1 MTLFWL
7 IAAAMVLTAG
17 AVILIP
23 LWRGQ
28 GGENLSQDAV
38 DTLIFRERLAEL
50 SAEQQ
55 AGRLDA
61 EQYRQLREELERTLL
76 TDVAGAPRSAPASRW
91 PATLATVAALLIL
104 VVALGYYYQAAYR
117 GETQNWLVQQ
127 DRWDQVVAQAM
138 REPGALPAA
147 ARQDPA
153 GFTRA
158 LQARVLRQ
166 GMTHPDSL
174 YLLGVSY
181 IQQQQWPEA
190 LEVLGRAY
198 ELEPQRADI
207 SVAYAQ
213 AMILTGD
220 QRLSQAGGQLLHAV
234 LAAQPDNPAALML
247 LGFSAFNTGAY
258 DQAIDLW
265 QRLLAQRDPASEGA
279 RLLRNSIARA
289 EALRA
294 EQAAEAAPAASP
306 GPQITVTVELAPA
319 LRAQLAPAD
328 ALFVFA
334 RAENGPPM
342 PLAAVR
348 QPARDFPAQVTL
360 TDQQAVTP
368 ALTLSAFPQ
377 VMIGARIARG
387 GGASVQAGDWEAAPE
402 AVNVANGPAAVTLVI
417 DRPVADAAR

>member
-1 MTLFWL
+1 MILFWL
-7 IAAAMVLTAG
+7 IAVAMVLAAG
-17 AVILIP
+17 ALMLIP
-23 LWRGQ
+23 LWRGRS
-28 GGENLSQDAV
+28 GENLSQDAA

-55 AGRLDA
+55 AEYLDA

-76 TDVAGAPRSAPASRW
+76 TDVAGAPRPAPAARW
-91 PATLATVAALLIL
+91 PAMLAAGTTVMILLL
-104 VVALGYYYQAAYR
+104 ALGYYYQAAYR

-127 DRWDQVVAQAM
+127 DRWDEVVAQAI
-138 REPGALPAA
+138 RDPKALPAA
-147 ARQDPA
+147 ARQDPT
-153 GFTRA
+153 GFARA

-181 IQQQQWPEA
+181 IQQQQWPAA
-190 LEVLGRAY
+190 LEALGRAH

-213 AMILTGD
+213 AMIFTGD
-220 QRLSQAGGQLLHAV
+220 QGLAQAGGQLLQAV
-234 LAAQPDNPAALML
+234 LAIQPDNPAALML

-265 QRLLAQRDPASEGA
+265 TRLLAQRDPASEGA

-294 EQAAEAAPAASP
+294 EQVPKASPAASP

-319 LRAQLAPAD
+319 LQAQLAPAD
-328 ALFVFA
+328 VLFVFA
-334 RAENGPPM
+334 KAENGPPM
-342 PLAAVR
+342 PLVAVR
-348 QPARDFPAQVTL
+348 QPAGDFPVQVML
-360 TDQQAVTP
+360 DDQHAVTP
-368 ALTLSAFPQ
+368 GLTLSTFPQ
-377 VMIGARIARG
+377 VVVGARIARG
-387 GGASVQAGDWEAAPE
+387 GDASVQAGDWEAVP
-402 AVNVANGPAAVTLVI
+402 VPVSVANGPAAVTVVI
-417 DRPVADAAR
+417 DQQVADDAR

>member
-7 IAAAMVLTAG
+7 IAAAMALAAG
-17 AVILIP
+17 ALILIP
-23 LWRGQ
+23 LWRGRSAE
-28 GGENLSQDAV
+28 GLSQDEA
-38 DTLIFRERLAEL
+38 DTLIFRQRLAEL
-50 SAEQQ
+50 SAERQ
-55 AGRLDA
+55 AEGLDA

-76 TDVAGAPRSAPASRW
+76 TDVAGAPRPAPASRW
-91 PATLATVAALLIL
+91 PATLATVAALFIL

-127 DRWDQVVAQAM
+127 DRWDQVVAQAI
-138 REPGALPAA
+138 REPAALPAA

-153 GFTRA
+153 GFARA
-158 LQARVLRQ
+158 LQARVLHQ

-190 LEVLGRAY
+190 LEVLGLAY

-265 QRLLAQRDPASEGA
+265 QRLLTQRDPASEGA

-306 GPQITVTVELAPA
+306 GLQITVTVELTPA

-360 TDQQAVTP
+360 DDQQAVTP

-377 VMIGARIARG
+377 VVVGARIARG
-387 GGASVQAGDWEAAPE
+387 GGASVQAGDWEAAPV
-402 AVNVANGPAAVTLVI
+402 AVTRANGSAAVTLVI
-417 DRPVADAAR
+417 DRPVADGAR